1 MPQVTEQGDQSAHTE
16 TSHTAAPQSH
26 FKENISVL
34 KSFRNLL
41 KSKKNVTK
49 SGVPDVRL
57 TLSFDL
63 YFISVWPQF
72 FLPSLDSIFDVGFYN
87 LFVDFLLF
95 TQTVQLRQQIVFSR
109 FRS

>member
-1 MPQVTEQGDQSAHTE
+1 MYKVLTVFYSLLTVLRVLRVLSVDYLVLILSPMPQVTEQGDQSAHTE

-63 YFISVWPQF
+63 YFISV
-72 FLPSLDSIFDVGFYN
+72 
-87 LFVDFLLF
+87 
-95 TQTVQLRQQIVFSR
+95 
-109 FRS
+109 